1 MIKTL
6 YEKNVLKSHG
16 KMSIDVQSV
25 IWTNTCSMLTWS
37 GKNNDW
43 DIDVK
48 QWPGSNRIRT
58 LQALVTTHW
67 DLYYRIYHI
76 TSHGSKLMHYLWT
89 WQRVRELPLKTTRQ
103 SQ

>member
-25 IWTNTCSMLTWS
+25 IWTNTCSMWHDQVKTMIEILMWS
-37 GKNNDW
+37 NDLVA
-43 DIDVK
+43 I
-48 QWPGSNRIRT
+48 GYT
-58 LQALVTTHW
+58 LQALTTTHW